1 MAKNLLIVES
11 PAKSR
16 TLKKFL
22 GRNFEIQATI
32 GHIRDLPKSKLG
44 VDPEKNFKIDY
55 ETIKGKEKVIKKLRE
70 SAEKAE
76 TIYLGPDPDREG
88 EAIAWHVAQ
97 QLKGSGKITRV
108 TFNEITKS
116 AVLAA
121 LEKTREIDVNLVDAQ
136 QARRVLDRL
145 VGYKVSPF
153 LWKTV
158 ARGLSAGRV
167 QSVALRII
175 CEREAEIEAFKEEEY
190 WEIEVLLE
198 DKDKA
203 QILSKLVK
211 VDEAKAEIKNEDG
224 ARKIAD
230 EIKGLSFEVALVKN
244 SDKIRKPSPPFI
256 TSTLQQE
263 ASRALSFSAKKTM
276 MIAQQL
282 YEGIELG
289 EEGPTGL
296 ITYMRTDSTR
306 VADSAVGAVREFIK
320 AEFGPSYLPK
330 SANKYGPKKG
340 SQDAHEAIR
349 PTYMDHKPDNLK
361 KFLTRDQFRLYAL
374 IWNRFVASQMSPA
387 VYDTTD
393 VDFKAGRY
401 LFHSHAQS
409 LRFDGFLKVYQES
422 KENGQNGENGSL
434 DKIPSLDVGDRL
446 QLIEINPSQ
455 HFTKPPARFTEATL
469 VKTLEAD
476 GIGRPSTYATIIS
489 TLLERKYVESK
500 ERRLFP
506 TDLGKTVN
514 KVLIESFPSLFEV
527 KFTARMEADLDKVEI
542 GKENWVDVVRE
553 FYSPFEK
560 TLKKMTA
567 RQEDIKESLTESTK
581 EVCENCGAP
590 MVIKWG
596 RNGRFLACSS
606 YPECRTTKSLNPQ
619 EAPTVTDLKC
629 ENCGAPMV
637 VKTGRFGKFL
647 ACSAYPECKT
657 TMPLP
662 TGAKCPKEGCG
673 GDIVQKQSKR
683 KKLFYGCSNY
693 PKCDFVSWDKPV
705 NQPCA
710 KCGNKYLV
718 EKYSQKSGAYM
729 ICPVCKGKVA
739 IEKREAAAPTPAAR

>member
-22 GRNFEIQATI
+22 GKDFEIEPTI

-44 VDPEKNFKIDY
+44 VDTDDGFKIDY
-55 ETIKGKEKVIKKLRE
+55 VTIKGKEKVIEKLRK
-70 SAEKAE
+70 SAAKSDM
-76 TIYLGPDPDREG
+76 IFLGPDPDREG

-97 QLKGSGKITRV
+97 QLKGAKKIKRV

-121 LEKTREIDVNLVDAQ
+121 LENTREIDINLVDAQ

-175 CEREAEIEAFKEEEY
+175 CEREAEIAAFVEEEY
-190 WEIEVLLE
+190 WEIEILLA

-203 QILSKLVK
+203 QILSKLIRING
-211 VDEAKAEIKNEDG
+211 AKAEIKTKAESDQ
-224 ARKIAD
+224 ISD
-230 EIKGLSFEVALVKN
+230 EIKGLDFEVSLVKK
-244 SDKIRKPSPPFI
+244 SEKVRKPYPPFI

-263 ASRALSFSAKKTM
+263 AAKALSFSAKKTM

-289 EEGPTGL
+289 DEGPTGL
-296 ITYMRTDSTR
+296 ITYMRTDSSR
-306 VADSAVGAVREFIK
+306 VAESALSGVRDFIK
-320 AEFGPSYLPK
+320 DNFGVSYLPK
-330 SANKYGPKKG
+330 SAVKYGAKKG

-349 PTYMDHKPDNLK
+349 PTYLDHPPDKVK
-361 KFLTRDQFRLYAL
+361 KFMSRDQIRLYTL

-393 VDFKAGRY
+393 VDIEAGKY
-401 LFHSHAQS
+401 IFHSHAQS
-409 LRFDGFLKVYQES
+409 LKFDGFLRVYQET
-422 KENGQNGENGSL
+422 KENGQNGQDGDNGL
-434 DKIPSLDVGDRL
+434 VDFIPDLKVGDRL
-446 QLIEINPSQ
+446 WLEEIKPSQ
-455 HFTKPPARFTEATL
+455 HFTKPPARYSEATL
-469 VKTLEAD
+469 VKTLEAE
-476 GIGRPSTYATIIS
+476 GIGRPSTYASIIS
-489 TLLERKYVESK
+489 TLLDRKYVESK
-500 ERRLFP
+500 ERRLHP
-506 TDLGKTVN
+506 TELGKTVN
-514 KVLIESFPSLFEV
+514 KILVDSFPLLFDV
-527 KFTARMEADLDKVEI
+527 KFTAHMEADLDKIEI
-542 GKENWVDVVRE
+542 GEEKWADVVRE

-560 TLKKMTA
+560 TLGKLAA
-567 RQEDIKESLTESTK
+567 RHNAIKESITEVSEEFCDK
-581 EVCENCGAP
+581 CGAP

-606 YPECRTTKSLNPQ
+606 YPDCKTTKSLEP
-619 EAPTVTDLKC
+619 EETAITTDLKC
-629 ENCGAPMV
+629 EKCGSQMV

-657 TMPLP
+657 TLPLP

-683 KKLFYGCSNY
+683 KKIFYGCSNY
-693 PKCDFVSWDKPV
+693 PKCDFVSWDKPI
-705 NQPCA
+705 NKPCPS
-710 KCGNKYLV
+710 CGGNYLV
-718 EKYSQKSGAYM
+718 EKYSQKSGTYQF
-729 ICPVCKGKVA
+729 CPSCKHK
-739 IEKREAAAPTPAAR
+739 ISEEK